1 MKGSEKNMATTR
13 RNSRKSTCIMLIND
27 ISKLYQDQIQTI
39 SAKERIKST
48 YQVLLHVIAQEDGLS
63 QLEIAN
69 RVHLA
74 PPTVSIT
81 LQKMEKEGLIAR
93 EPDPEDLRQ
102 VKVHITDEGRA
113 MDDIVLQAGKVIEK
127 SILKGISQEEL
138 DAIYPILV
146 KMKENILED

>member
-1 MKGSEKNMATTR
+1 MATTR

>member
-1 MKGSEKNMATTR
+1 MATTR
-13 RNSRKSTCIMLIND
+13 RNNRKSTCVMLIND
-27 ISKLYQDQIQTI
+27 ISKLFQDHIHGM
-39 SAKERIKST
+39 SEEKHLKST
-48 YQVLLHVIAQEDGLS
+48 YQVLLRVISQEDGLS

-81 LQKMEKEGLIAR
+81 LQKMEKEGLISR

-113 MDDIVLQAGKVIEK
+113 MDDVVVHAAKATEK
-127 SILKGISQEEL
+127 IILKGITQEEL
-138 DAIYPILV
+138 DTIYPILA
-146 KMKENILED
+146 KMKDNIMEE

>member
-1 MKGSEKNMATTR
+1 MATTR

-27 ISKLYQDQIQTI
+27 ISKLFQD
-39 SAKERIKST
+39 RIHDMSMEKHLKTT
-48 YQVLLHVIAQEDGLS
+48 YQVLLRVIAQEDGLS

-102 VKVHITDEGRA
+102 VKVHITDKGRA
-113 MDDIVLQAGKVIEK
+113 MDDVIVQAAKATEK
-127 SILKGISQEEL
+127 NILKGITQEEL
-138 DAIYPILV
+138 DTIYPILL
-146 KMKENILED
+146 KMKDNILED

>member
-1 MKGSEKNMATTR
+1 MASTR

-48 YQVLLHVIAQEDGLS
+48 YQVLLRVIAQEDGLS

>member
-1 MKGSEKNMATTR
+1 MATTR

-48 YQVLLHVIAQEDGLS
+48 YQVLLRVIAQEDGLS

-102 VKVHITDEGRA
+102 VKVHITDAGRT
-113 MDDIVLQAGKVIEK
+113 MDEVIVQASKATEK
-127 SILKGISQEEL
+127 IILKGITQEEL
-138 DAIYPILV
+138 DTIYPILM
-146 KMKENILED
+146 KMKDNIVED

>member
-1 MKGSEKNMATTR
+1 MASTR

-39 SAKERIKST
+39 SAKEHIKST
-48 YQVLLHVIAQEDGLS
+48 YQVLLRVIAQEDGLS

-146 KMKENILED
+146 KMKKNILED